1 MKKTKIIYW
10 IFTVLVLLIMGVG
23 AIPSIIKSASSVQ
36 LIHEQLGYP
45 EYFVPF
51 TGVAKLLGCIALLVP
66 GYPRIK
72 EWAYAG
78 LAFDMIGAIYSSISL
93 EGFAPGILILFV
105 FLGIIAGSYIY
116 YHKLKRLKGASN
128 GTSYS
133 GNTAFA

>member
-10 IFTVLVLLIMGVG
+10 IFTALVLLIMGVG
-23 AIPSIIKSASSVQ
+23 AIPSIINTEDSVK

-45 EYFVPF
+45 QYFVPF
-51 TGVAKLLGCIALLVP
+51 IGVAKLLGCIALIVP
-66 GYPRIK
+66 GYPKIK

-78 LAFDMIGAIYSSISL
+78 LAFDMTGAIYSSIVVG
-93 EGFAPGILILFV
+93 GFSPGIIILFV

>member
-23 AIPSIIKSASSVQ
+23 AIPSIIKSQDSIK

-51 TGVAKLLGCIALLVP
+51 IGVAKLLGCIALLVP

-78 LAFDMIGAIYSSISL
+78 LAFDLMGAIYSFICTHDTVSDW
-93 EGFAPGILILFV
+93 FPLIV
-105 FLGIIAGSYIY
+105 GLGCIFGSYIY
-116 YHKLKRLKGASN
+116 YHKLRRLKAASN

-133 GNTAFA
+133 GNTALA

>member
-10 IFTVLVLLIMGVG
+10 IFTALVLLIMGVG
-23 AIPSIIKSASSVQ
+23 AIPSIIKTEDSVK

-51 TGVAKLLGCIALLVP
+51 IGVAKLLGCIALLIP
-66 GYPRIK
+66 GYPKVK

-78 LAFDMIGAIYSSISL
+78 LAFDMTGAIYSSIVL
-93 EGFAPGILILFV
+93 GGFSAGILILFV

>member
-10 IFTVLVLLIMGVG
+10 IFTALVLLIMGVG
-23 AIPSIIKSASSVQ
+23 AIPSIIKTQDSVK

-51 TGVAKLLGCIALLVP
+51 IGMAKLLGCIALIVP

-78 LAFDMIGAIYSSISL
+78 LAFDMMGAIYSSIYL
-93 EGFAPGILILFV
+93 GGFSAGILILFV

-116 YHKLKRLKGASN
+116 YHKLRRQKTASN